1 MGSISSLSL
10 TSQFSINTVLSHSF
24 SNLSTERGLTHCF
37 AVRPSGSPCRV
48 LSQCLQALFEHLDS
62 PTTSLAIIIHL
73 RRMRD
78 SNPQGREAG
87 SFQDCCITNYANPPN
102 ICKEPGRNLMN
113 ERKKVK
119 NNSQKSTYQNYYAPR
134 IRLTVGSDETLCVST
149 FEPFCCSN
157 FDISP

>member
-1 MGSISSLSL
+1 MYAKIEEG
-10 TSQFSINTVLSHSF
+10 
-24 SNLSTERGLTHCF
+24 
-37 AVRPSGSPCRV
+37 
-48 LSQCLQALFEHLDS
+48 FEHLDN
-62 PTTSLAIIIHL
+62 PTTSPAVIIHL

-102 ICKEPGRNLMN
+102 VCKEPGRNLMN

-134 IRLTVGSDETLCVST
+134 IHLTVGSDKTQRVST
-149 FEPFCCSN
+149 FEPSFCSN